1 MSAIQENRIQVNG
14 VWYGLEQRGQKD
26 DPALVLLHGFTGSA
40 ASWGKHL
47 DVFAESGLRV
57 IALDLLGHGR
67 SDAPGDS
74 RRYAIEQCC
83 DDILCIMNVL
93 DIREGEAT
101 LLGYSLGG
109 RIALYTAF
117 AGFFRTLILESASP
131 GLESVDDR
139 YMRRRSDNALASLI
153 EREGIASFVEIWER
167 IPLFTSQAQLSPEVR
182 ARLHAQRMNNREVG
196 LANSLRGV
204 GTGEQPSLYSRLH
217 EMTLPTLLIT
227 GEFDT
232 KFSEIAQKMV
242 SALPQAQLVIVP
254 GAGHTVHLEQ
264 PERFDELV
272 LNFLT

>member
-67 SDAPGDS
+67 SDAPGDP

-83 DDILCIMNVL
+83 DDILCIMTVL

-117 AGFFRTLILESASP
+117 GGFFRTLILESASP

-153 EREGIASFVEIWER
+153 EREGVASFVEIWER

-204 GTGEQPSLYSRLH
+204 GTGEQPSLYPRLH